1 MAHKTLYLDA
11 STWMKLYVPE
21 AGSEHVES
29 LISAAERCT
38 SHLITY
44 AEMRAT
50 FAKAQR
56 MGRMNQATK
65 DLAVAS
71 FESDWQTCQVIDVRD
86 PLIRRAGDLAER
98 FGLRGYDS
106 VHLAAA
112 EAISLLL
119 MPETL
124 AFVCFDE
131 RLNAAARALGMA
143 TMVHGEK

>member
-1 MAHKTLYLDA
+1 MAHKTLYLDTSA
-11 STWMKLYVPE
+11 WLKLYVPE
-21 AGSEHVES
+21 SGSEHVES
-29 LISAAERCT
+29 LIGAAERCA

-44 AEMRAT
+44 GEMRAA

-56 MGRMNQATK
+56 MGRMNPATK

-71 FESDWQTCQVIDVRD
+71 FESDWRTCRVVDVTD
-86 PLIRRAGDLAER
+86 PLMRRAGDLADR

-119 MPETL
+119 MPEAL

-131 RLNAAARALGMA
+131 RLCDAANSLGMA
-143 TMVHGEK
+143 TAA